1 MATSAMSSVSRRQQ
15 AGLYRWW
22 WRNQRQISPYLFVAP
37 FFILFLVFG
46 IYPIL
51 YSFWLSFFKGFG
63 FDKKTFYGL
72 GNYIHLFQDPR
83 FVEVVWNTT
92 RYALGSIFILSPLA
106 LLLALAINSHY
117 VRWKTLYK
125 VAFFFP
131 FITSEVVIA
140 VIFAR
145 VFDTQFGLLNA
156 LLSWFHIPPV
166 GWLTDKNVVIPS
178 FVLLGIWAYLGVNML
193 FWLGGLNGID
203 KDLHE
208 AAAIDGAGTWQK
220 FWHVT
225 WPLLRPIT
233 LFIVI
238 QAIIGSYNLF
248 GAPLLLTQ
256 GGPGDASRTISL
268 YLYNQ
273 GFEYFNV
280 GYASAIA
287 YVMAILLFVLSFLN
301 FRLFG
306 TSGPAE

>member
-1 MATSAMSSVSRRQQ
+1 MATTAVSARSSRSQS
-15 AGLYRWW
+15 GFSRWW
-22 WRNQRQISPYLFVAP
+22 WRNQRKLSPYIFIAP
-37 FFILFLVFG
+37 FFVLFLIFG

-51 YSFWLSFFKGFG
+51 YSLWLSFFKGFG

-83 FVEVVWNTT
+83 FADVIWNTT
-92 RYALGSIFILSPLA
+92 KYALGSIFIISPLA
-106 LLLALAINSHY
+106 LLAALAINSHW

-131 FITSEVVIA
+131 FITSEVIIG

-145 VFDTQFGLLNA
+145 VFDAQFGLLNTM
-156 LLSWFHIPPV
+156 LGWFHIPPV
-166 GWLTDKNVVIPS
+166 GWLTDTNVVMPS
-178 FVLLGIWAYLGVNML
+178 IILVGVWAYLGVNML
-193 FWLGGLNGID
+193 FWLGGLNGINQ
-203 KDLHE
+203 DLYE
-208 AAAIDGAGTWQK
+208 AASIDGAGSWQR
-220 FWHVT
+220 FWNVT
-225 WPLLRPIT
+225 WPLLRPVT

-248 GAPLLLTQ
+248 GIPLVLTN
-256 GGPGDASRTISL
+256 GGPGDASRTTSL

-287 YVMAILLFVLSFLN
+287 YAMAIFLFLLSFLN
-301 FRLFG
+301 IRLFG
-306 TSGPAE
+306 GYGASE